1 MAEYKQ
7 KGAEA
12 RQIASRRKASESVA
26 AVSQQ
31 MGVLPPQAVDLE
43 EAVLGALMLEKNAI
57 LGIQEILVPESF
69 YREAHQ
75 IVYQAILDLSA
86 RIEPIDLYTV
96 GQQLQKKGQLAAVGG
111 PAYLAELSQ
120 KVGSAAHLE
129 FHAKIVAQKYVQ
141 RQLISASTEIQKQS
155 FDDSIDV
162 EELINQ
168 AEQAIFQIAEGNIRR
183 DVQSA
188 QDIVSKAMQKIEE
201 ASQKPD
207 GLSGIPSGFTDL
219 DRLTLGWQPSDLV
232 IIAARPAMGKTAF
245 VLTMARNISVDYQKP
260 VAVFS
265 LEMSSVQL
273 MMRLIIGESGLDSQ
287 KIKNGRLSPDEW
299 KHLEMSIKPLAA
311 APMFIDDTPALSIYE
326 FRSKVRRLKAQHNI
340 ELVIIDYLQLMTV
353 GTTDMRG
360 NREQEVATISRTL
373 KAIAKELDVPILAL
387 SQLSRNVES
396 RGGTKRPQLSDLR
409 ESGAIEQ
416 DADIVA
422 FIHRP
427 EYYGMTMDENNQPTQ
442 GLAEI
447 IVAKHRNG
455 AADTIRL
462 RFRSEQ
468 AKFVDWDDTGFGGI
482 EAGGAGGYSTIASSG
497 FDSDFDS
504 DGRVVTVQSSGG
516 IAGGSGGGAD
526 PFAVAAGTG
535 GFEEEPPF

>member
-1 MAEYKQ
+1 M
-7 KGAEA
+7 
-12 RQIASRRKASESVA
+12 
-26 AVSQQ
+26 
-31 MGVLPPQAVDLE
+31 
-43 EAVLGALMLEKNAI
+43 
-57 LGIQEILVPESF
+57 
-69 YREAHQ
+69 
-75 IVYQAILDLSA
+75 
-86 RIEPIDLYTV
+86 
-96 GQQLQKKGQLAAVGG
+96 
-111 PAYLAELSQ
+111 
-120 KVGSAAHLE
+120 
-129 FHAKIVAQKYVQ
+129 
-141 RQLISASTEIQKQS
+141 
-155 FDDSIDV
+155 
-162 EELINQ
+162 
-168 AEQAIFQIAEGNIRR
+168 IAEGNIRR

-188 QDIVSKAMQKIEE
+188 RDIVKKAMDKIEE
-201 ASQKPD
+201 AAQKPD
-207 GLSGIPSGFTDL
+207 GLNGVPSGFADL

-245 VLTMARNISVDYQKP
+245 VLTMARNISVDYQKA

-265 LEMSSVQL
+265 LEMSAVQL
-273 MMRLIIGESGLDSQ
+273 MTRLIIGESGLDSHN
-287 KIKNGRLSPDEW
+287 IKNGKLSPDEW
-299 KHLEMSIKPLAA
+299 AHLENAIKPLAA
-311 APMFIDDTPALSIYE
+311 AQMFIDDTPALSIYE

-387 SQLSRNVES
+387 SQLSRNVEA

-427 EYYGMTMDENNQPTQ
+427 EYYGMTVDEDGNPTQ

-455 AADTIRL
+455 AVDTIKL

-468 AKFVDWDDTGFGGI
+468 AKFVDWDDTGFAGI
-482 EAGGAGGYSTIASSG
+482 SSGAAGGYNMIESSG
-497 FDSDFDS
+497 FDSDFDAS
-504 DGRVVTVQSSGG
+504 GRVATTE
-516 IAGGSGGGAD
+516 AGGAPSPLGGAL
-526 PFAVAAGTG
+526 AGAG
-535 GFEEEPPF
+535 SGFEGEPPF